1 MIDDFFQKKSPTS
14 TGISKLRN
22 SFLFRGLF
30 YTSILGFVTGLAFG
44 YLHMRGWLST
54 ADEGLILYGA
64 TLGIGAL
71 LSACFVLYQSRQN
84 KQKPA
89 KVKLPR

>member
-1 MIDDFFQKKSPTS
+1 MIDDFFQKKSS
-14 TGISKLRN
+14 SARGISRLRN

-30 YTSILGFVTGLAFG
+30 YTSIVGFITGLVFG
-44 YLHMRGWLST
+44 YLHMTGWLST
-54 ADEGLILYGA
+54 ADEGLILYGV
-64 TLGIGAL
+64 TFGIGAL